1 VLNAN
6 VAMWVDQTKDEGVY
20 SVIRSKQ
27 QEEGEEDGKEEGEE
41 KGEAKVEKQETVEL
55 PRPS

>member
-1 VLNAN
+1 MLDAN
-6 VAMWVDQTKDEGVY
+6 IAMWVDQTKDEGVI
-20 SVIRSKQ
+20 SVIRYKQ
-27 QEEGEEDGKEEGEE
+27 QEEGEE